1 MKNDVQLP
9 PDLPRFEGGRSLM
22 IGSAIAGAAG
32 LFLTLIGVLTNPRDA
47 LLAYLV
53 AFAYW
58 IFMVLGALALVM
70 ANHTA
75 GARWNVVV
83 RRISESIAAPIPI
96 FLVLFLPLLLGA
108 RHVWS
113 WVAPEAVGKEFAEE
127 IHHKAAWLNLPF
139 FAVRLLL
146 YFGVWTLLAWLLR
159 SWSLAQDD
167 DGAVTWTQKMRKL
180 SPGGLIA
187 LALTLTFASFDWI
200 MSLSPLWY
208 STIFGLYVFAG
219 GFVGSLALTCIVV
232 TGIRSGTEPL
242 ARLITVE
249 HQHNLAKLLLA
260 FVAFWAY
267 MGFSQYMLIWA
278 GNLPEEIPFIT
289 IRSHGPWRALGI
301 LLILGHFA
309 LPFLLL
315 LSRDLKRRTGPL
327 AAVSAWLLVVHYLDV
342 YWLVMPTWH
351 VNDLGFHWTH
361 LTSLIGI
368 GGLTVAAALF
378 LLRGRYALPVKDP
391 YLEDSLRYAQP

>member
-1 MKNDVQLP
+1 MKHDIQLP
-9 PDLPRFEGGRSLM
+9 EDLPRFTGARTVML
-22 IGSAIAGAAG
+22 GSAVVGALG
-32 LFLTLIGVLTNPRDA
+32 LALTFLGLLTNPRDT

-53 AFAYW
+53 AFTFW
-58 IFMVLGALALVM
+58 VFIVLGALALIM

-96 FLVLFLPLLLGA
+96 FLVLFLPLLFGA
-108 RHVWS
+108 RHLWY
-113 WVAPEAVGKEFAEE
+113 WVSPEGLGKEVAEE
-127 IHHKAAWLNLPF
+127 LHKKAAYLNLSF
-139 FAVRLLL
+139 FTVRLVV
-146 YFGVWTLLAWLLR
+146 YFAVWTLLAWLLR

-167 DGAVTWTQKMRKL
+167 DGAPSWTLKMRKL
-180 SPGGLIA
+180 SPGGLVA

-200 MSLSPLWY
+200 MSLNPLWY
-208 STIFGLYVFAG
+208 STIFGLYVFSG

-242 ARLITVE
+242 ARVITVD
-249 HQHNLAKLLLA
+249 HQHNLGKLLLA

-278 GNLPEEIPFIT
+278 GNIPEELPFIT
-289 IRSHGPWRALGI
+289 VRSHGPWRGLGI

-327 AAVSAWLLVVHYLDV
+327 AAISAWLLVVHYIDL
-342 YWLVMPTWH
+342 YWMIMPAWH

-361 LTSLIGI
+361 VTSLVAI

-391 YLEDSLRYAQP
+391 YLEDSLRYVQP